1 MYTVLVKIREKVL
14 EAEELSEQIAR
25 LSSAYKG
32 LNYDGMPK
40 GGAGDAMTMR
50 MIAKDFVVARRDE
63 LKAEIKELEE
73 QARGAIEK
81 LPAHLYA
88 FCTYYYLGGYTME
101 ETCKIIDRDE
111 TTFYRYKSATKKMLG

>member
-1 MYTVLVKIREKVL
+1 MYTVLVKIRAKVL

-25 LSSAYKG
+25 ISSAYKG
-32 LNYDGMPK
+32 LTYDGMPK
-40 GGAGDAMTMR
+40 GGTGDAMTSR
-50 MIAKDFVVARRDE
+50 IIAKDFVVARRDA
-63 LKAEIKELEE
+63 LKAEIKELEK
-73 QARGAIEK
+73 QAKAAIEK

-111 TTFYRYKSATKKMLG
+111 TTFYRYKRDVKKMLG